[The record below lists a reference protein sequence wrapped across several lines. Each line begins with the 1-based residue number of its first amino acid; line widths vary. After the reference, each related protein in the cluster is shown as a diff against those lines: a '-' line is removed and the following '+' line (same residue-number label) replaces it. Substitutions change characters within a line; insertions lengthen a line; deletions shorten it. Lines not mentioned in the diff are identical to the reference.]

1 MPRNE
6 IGNLTLK
13 IEPEA
18 LRAIIAEGRL
28 LEFVDTAANAARAQI
43 AAQIVDH
50 LAQASLEPA
59 GAQGGVAVD
68 FALLFEG
75 GDYGTKPHWPHFG
88 VTQLGEAEASA
99 LSRVAG
105 AASRAG

>member
-28 LEFVDTAANAARAQI
+28 LEFVDNAARAQI
-43 AAQIVDH
+43 AAQIVDQ

-88 VTQLGEAEASA
+88 VTQLGEAEAGA

>member
-1 MPRNE
+1 MPRSE

-18 LRAIIAEGRL
+18 LRTIISEGRL

-43 AAQIVDH
+43 AAQIVQH
-50 LAQASLEPA
+50 LAQASLDKA
-59 GAQGGVAVD
+59 GAAGGVAVD

-75 GDYGTKPHWPHFG
+75 GDYGTRPPRPHFG
-88 VTQLGEAEASA
+88 VVQLGDPEAGA
-99 LSRVAG
+99 LSRIAG
-105 AASRAG
+105 TQGAV